1 MVGCPTLGGAGGVEF
16 WEDGRRREGPAVV
29 GRSGGGRDRRE
40 KVCGQLGTRT
50 RVRQDAALCR
60 HS

>member
-1 MVGCPTLGGAGGVEF
+1 MF

-50 RVRQDAALCR
+50 RVRQDAALDG
-60 HS
+60 HN